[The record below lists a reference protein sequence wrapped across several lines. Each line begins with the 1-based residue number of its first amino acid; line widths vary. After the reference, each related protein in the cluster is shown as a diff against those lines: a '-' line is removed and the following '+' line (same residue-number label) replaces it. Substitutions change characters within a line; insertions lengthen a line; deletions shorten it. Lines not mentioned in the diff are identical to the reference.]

1 VPVSTPRVI
10 ARNIFS
16 NWANLAVT
24 IVIGFFMMPFLII
37 NQGLGQNLACLVNR
51 FTIFFLH
58 GNLSCRLYPS
68 NRLKE
73 RVANFEEICT

>member
-1 VPVSTPRVI
+1 
-10 ARNIFS
+10 
-16 NWANLAVT
+16 VT

-73 RVANFEEICT
+73 SVANFEEICT